1 MIFASKCH
9 DLQLRT
15 SILARFVAS
24 GAAGRAAAG
33 KILKRGLKWYLL
45 GPSGPKTTY
54 KAYLVPKDSK
64 MAHLGWGGGG
74 HGRHAAL
81 AGKRWRGP
89 VTPPARA
96 QNKLS
101 FGARATLA

>member
-9 DLQLRT
+9 DSQLRT
-15 SILARFVAS
+15 SILARLVAS

-33 KILKRGLKWYLL
+33 KILKMGLKWYLL
-45 GPSGPKTTY
+45 GPIGPKTTY
-54 KAYLVPKDSK
+54 KAHLVPKDSK

-74 HGRHAAL
+74 IRHAAL
-81 AGKRWRGP
+81 AGKRRRDS

-101 FGARATLA
+101 SGARATLA